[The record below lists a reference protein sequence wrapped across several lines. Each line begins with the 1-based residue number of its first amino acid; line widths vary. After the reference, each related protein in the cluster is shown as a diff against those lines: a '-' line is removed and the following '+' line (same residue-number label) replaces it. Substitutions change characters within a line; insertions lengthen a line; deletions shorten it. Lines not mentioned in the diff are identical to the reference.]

1 MPRRDRLCGLTPL
14 TKRLFHKVSWIWS
27 CLVNAKH
34 VEGPPVTEQD
44 LTLVIA
50 ARMRARL
57 RQENGA
63 LQKLADFAGVD
74 IERLESIVNGQR
86 APSIDVLWKIAN
98 ALDVPFGSLIAANRR
113 GGAAV
118 IRNCDANV
126 LVSSGGAFRSRALT
140 AFGETPRVEIYELT
154 VAAGHCEQ
162 SQAHAPGTSENILV
176 VKGEL
181 EIVTGREPAYRLG
194 PGDAIHF
201 DADVPHAYRAL
212 GAQDVVAHLVLAYG
226 PRN

>member
-1 MPRRDRLCGLTPL
+1 LLNFGSR
-14 TKRLFHKVSWIWS
+14 H
-27 CLVNAKH
+27 VNAKH

-50 ARMRARL
+50 ARLRARL
-57 RQENGA
+57 RQEERA
-63 LQKLADFAGVD
+63 LEKLADFAGVD
-74 IERLESIVNGQR
+74 GDLLRAIVNGQR

-98 ALDVPFGSLIAANRR
+98 ALDVPFGSLIAPARR
-113 GGAAV
+113 RGAAV
-118 IRNCDANV
+118 IRNSDANV
-126 LVSSGGAFRSRALT
+126 LVSSGGAFRSRALMV
-140 AFGETPRVEIYELT
+140 FGEAPRVEIYELT
-154 VAAGHCEQ
+154 IAPGHREQ

-181 EIVTGREPAYRLG
+181 EIAAGREPAYRLG

-212 GAQDVVAHLVLAYG
+212 GAEEVIAHLVLAYG
-226 PRN
+226 VRD

>member
-1 MPRRDRLCGLTPL
+1 M
-14 TKRLFHKVSWIWS
+14 
-27 CLVNAKH
+27 NAKH

-50 ARMRARL
+50 ARLRARL

-63 LQKLADFAGVD
+63 LEKLADLTGVEPD
-74 IERLESIVNGQR
+74 LLEAIVNGQR

-98 ALDVPFGSLIAANRR
+98 ALDVPFGSLIATPRR

-118 IRNCDANV
+118 IRKSDANC

-140 AFGETPRVEIYELT
+140 AFGEQPRVEIYELT
-154 VAAGHCEQ
+154 IAPGHIEE
-162 SQAHAPGTSENILV
+162 SQAHASGTSENIV
-176 VKGEL
+176 VVSGEL
-181 EIVTGREPAYRLG
+181 EIVTGREPPYRLG

-201 DADVPHAYRAL
+201 DADVPHSYRAL
-212 GAQDVVAHLVLAYG
+212 GGEVLAHLVLSYEDRRG
-226 PRN
+226 G

>member
-1 MPRRDRLCGLTPL
+1 M
-14 TKRLFHKVSWIWS
+14 
-27 CLVNAKH
+27 NAKH

-50 ARMRARL
+50 ARLRARL
-57 RQENGA
+57 RQEQGA
-63 LQKLADFAGVD
+63 LEKLADFAGVD
-74 IERLESIVNGQR
+74 AERLEAIVNGQR
-86 APSIDVLWKIAN
+86 APSIDVLWKVAN
-98 ALDVPFGSLIAANRR
+98 ALDVPFGSLIAPARR

-118 IRNCDANV
+118 IRKSEANV

-140 AFGETPRVEIYELT
+140 VIGETPRVEIYELT
-154 VAAGHCEQ
+154 VAPGHREQ

-181 EIVTGREPAYRLG
+181 EIVAGREPAYRLG

-201 DADVPHAYRAL
+201 DADVPHVYRAL
-212 GAQDVVAHLVLAYG
+212 GEEEVIAHLVLAYA
-226 PRN
+226 PRG